1 MSSYF
6 RSFFINCEHPRSSTS
21 YHLWPLFV
29 WPCVFLLW
37 PQCYC
42 PHSSLVD
49 TSFGCNQR
57 LSLYVSLS
65 IHLQG
70 YTICGNSGRES
81 NPPFQP
87 TTRLSPKTV
96 SGDRPSTAAVIKP
109 SALSLFLLRK
119 VNSIWVSC
127 KTLIRLQRKAPYHS
141 VPLSS
146 STYIISNPDNNVKL
160 FSFFLSYQL
169 WTSKIMYFFPSM
181 ISIRFTLCVPLVD
194 SMLLSTFISCRYIL
208 RL

>member
-6 RSFFINCEHPRSSTS
+6 RSFFINCEHPIPSTS
-21 YHLWPLFV
+21 YHLWPRYV
-29 WPCVFLLW
+29 SPCVFLLW
-37 PQCYC
+37 TQCYC

-49 TSFGCNQR
+49 TSSGCNQR

-119 VNSIWVSC
+119 VEFHVNVLQDTHQAATESPVSFGSSLILYLYYI
-127 KTLIRLQRKAPYHS
+127 KTRLKCQ
-141 VPLSS
+141 VFFCF
-146 STYIISNPDNNVKL
+146 IFIL
-160 FSFFLSYQL
+160 FHFFYYP
-169 WTSKIMYFFPSM
+169 I
-181 ISIRFTLCVPLVD
+181 
-194 SMLLSTFISCRYIL
+194 
-208 RL
+208 

>member
-6 RSFFINCEHPRSSTS
+6 RSFFINCEHPIPSTS
-21 YHLWPLFV
+21 YHLWPRYV
-29 WPCVFLLW
+29 SPCVFLW
-37 PQCYC
+37 WTQCYC

-119 VNSIWVSC
+119 VNSVWVSC
-127 KTLIRLQRKAPYHS
+127 KRLIRLQRKAPHHS
-141 VPLSS
+141 IPFSS
-146 STYIISNPDNNVKL
+146 FTYIISKPDPNVKFFFAI
-160 FSFFLSYQL
+160 FSFFLSPYL
-169 WTSKIMYFFPSM
+169 TSYSV
-181 ISIRFTLCVPLVD
+181 SS
-194 SMLLSTFISCRYIL
+194 SMLLP
-208 RL
+208 